1 MRHRVFGRKLGR
13 SYNERKALFKSLIS
27 SLIIHGEI
35 KTTEAKAKAI
45 RGLVEKLISR
55 AKQKTLAARRLL
67 LAFLQN
73 KEVVSKLIEEIAPRF
88 ENRQGGFTRILRIG
102 RRRGDQAMVVK
113 LKLLESQEE
122 MLGDKNLKLQ
132 EEKIKDEEREDNSSL
147 KEGKK
152 AKKRK

>member
-13 SYNERKALFKSLIS
+13 SCNERKALFKSLIS

-88 ENRQGGFTRILRIG
+88 ENRPGGFTRILRIG

-122 MLGDKNLKLQ
+122 TLGDKDLKLQ
-132 EEKIKDEEREDNSSL
+132 EKKIKGEEREDNSSL
-147 KEGKK
+147 KEEKK
-152 AKKRK
+152 AEKRK

>member
-147 KEGKK
+147 KEGKR